1 VSDFGDFYLKQALF
15 IDVLMEKGL
24 QVYPLERVMCP
35 NDSCISLV
43 ENIRVYRDYGHI
55 RNEASEYFGKQALEL
70 LPNE

>member
-1 VSDFGDFYLKQALF
+1 
-15 IDVLMEKGL
+15 
-24 QVYPLERVMCP
+24 MCP

-55 RNEASEYFGKQALEL
+55 RNEASEYFGKQALKL